1 MTKQK
6 NKRTLGLMWELIKY
20 RPYLYF
26 ANFLIFFLVFLL
38 PVIPGFLYDAYYTKL
53 EANTITAENIVSF
66 VLCMGA
72 VYLSRALL
80 LYIGAY
86 VDTIHRF
93 YICNLVRYNVMREIF
108 SKPAS
113 GAFKGT
119 VGTLTDSINEDA
131 NQIEESITWTI
142 DIISTYTFA
151 VLSAIILLRINWK
164 ITIAAFLPFVIVL
177 LMVKKLK
184 IYIENN
190 RKKVRE
196 LSSGTA
202 TKIMDYFQS
211 IQAVKAAG
219 SEEAVTRNLMLMN
232 ERKSAY
238 VIKDKV
244 FSVFISALNKNL
256 VSISTGIILLMA
268 AFLMENSALGI
279 GDLIIFLYYLDYI
292 SEFTME
298 FGEYLAHFKQT
309 EIAFQRLSA
318 YVEPKS
324 NCILTKHQKLDFH
337 KQKYPVIVKNEEK
350 VHLENIE
357 YRNICF
363 GYQQDEF
370 LIKDFSLKVK
380 RGERIAITGKIG
392 SGKTSLLKNMA
403 GLLPMDSG
411 EVYCNGEKVENVTE
425 FFSPPFCTYLSQTPR
440 FFMDTV
446 RENIL
451 LGMDVPEQS
460 LSDVIGR
467 SALNQDME
475 QLDKGLETFV
485 GANGKKISGGQR
497 KRIAL
502 ARALIRKT
510 ELVMIDDLS
519 SGLDRETEKEIW
531 RNLFADKEKTYIIA
545 TNNEQIIK
553 LCDQVILL

>member
-1 MTKQK
+1 
-6 NKRTLGLMWELIKY
+6 
-20 RPYLYF
+20 
-26 ANFLIFFLVFLL
+26 
-38 PVIPGFLYDAYYTKL
+38 
-53 EANTITAENIVSF
+53 
-66 VLCMGA
+66 
-72 VYLSRALL
+72 
-80 LYIGAY
+80 
-86 VDTIHRF
+86 
-93 YICNLVRYNVMREIF
+93 
-108 SKPAS
+108 
-113 GAFKGT
+113 
-119 VGTLTDSINEDA
+119 
-131 NQIEESITWTI
+131 
-142 DIISTYTFA
+142 
-151 VLSAIILLRINWK
+151 
-164 ITIAAFLPFVIVL
+164 
-177 LMVKKLK
+177 
-184 IYIENN
+184 
-190 RKKVRE
+190 
-196 LSSGTA
+196 
-202 TKIMDYFQS
+202 
-211 IQAVKAAG
+211 
-219 SEEAVTRNLMLMN
+219 
-232 ERKSAY
+232 
-238 VIKDKV
+238 
-244 FSVFISALNKNL
+244 
-256 VSISTGIILLMA
+256 
-268 AFLMENSALGI
+268 
-279 GDLIIFLYYLDYI
+279 
-292 SEFTME
+292 ME

-411 EVYCNGEKVENVTE
+411 GVYCNGEKVENVTE

-440 FFMDTV
+440 LFMDTV